1 MIHQLQ
7 QEQQVSLNVGKHKKK
22 GIFLLHYVLCKENHH
37 SVFVHSNIEL
47 VLLRKKKKPPNIM
60 TMRKGLYDFPAVSY
74 FSSCW
79 LCAGN
84 KREKLWQ
91 EFFSDPSQWWDNR
104 FKKVGE
110 RMGKSCQL
118 ID

>member
-1 MIHQLQ
+1 MFCAKKIITLFVYIQTSNWFCSG
-7 QEQQVSLNVGKHKKK
+7 EKKK
-22 GIFLLHYVLCKENHH
+22 GL
-37 SVFVHSNIEL
+37 
-47 VLLRKKKKPPNIM
+47 NIM

-104 FKKVGE
+104 FEKVGE
-110 RMGKSCQL
+110 
-118 ID
+118 

>member
-1 MIHQLQ
+1 MFCAKKTITLFVCIQT
-7 QEQQVSLNVGKHKKK
+7 SNWFCSGKKKK
-22 GIFLLHYVLCKENHH
+22 GL
-37 SVFVHSNIEL
+37 
-47 VLLRKKKKPPNIM
+47 NIM

-104 FKKVGE
+104 FEKVGE
-110 RMGKSCQL
+110 
-118 ID
+118 